1 MKSFE
6 IIKAIPSINVK
17 LN

>member
-6 IIKAIPSINVK
+6 IIY
-17 LN
+17 